1 MLTRLKVKG
10 FKNLVN
16 VDVRFGPFACI
27 AGANG
32 VGKSNLFDA
41 IRFLSALTQ
50 NSLLE
55 AAYSV
60 SNGEGSIGDIRSLFH
75 QVGDGFASEMSFEA
89 EMIIPAEGVDELGQ
103 RAKASSTLLRYSLA
117 LIYLEENAQNVSN
130 PLQIK
135 SEELSYIKIEDADTH
150 ILFDKNIKWLKSAV
164 HGRRTVKFIET

>member
-1 MLTRLKVKG
+1 
-10 FKNLVN
+10 
-16 VDVRFGPFACI
+16 
-27 AGANG
+27 
-32 VGKSNLFDA
+32 
-41 IRFLSALTQ
+41 
-50 NSLLE
+50 
-55 AAYSV
+55 
-60 SNGEGSIGDIRSLFH
+60 
-75 QVGDGFASEMSFEA
+75 MSFEA